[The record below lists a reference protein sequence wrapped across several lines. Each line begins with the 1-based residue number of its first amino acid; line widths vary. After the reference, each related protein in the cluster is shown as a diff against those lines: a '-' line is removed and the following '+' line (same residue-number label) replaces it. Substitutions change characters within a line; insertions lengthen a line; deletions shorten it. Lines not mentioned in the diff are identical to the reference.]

1 MIEVTTQPGGER
13 FTFERLNTV
22 TQLLGKLGL
31 KYTRVIVIRGD
42 ELLTQDRRIQRGD
55 RLVVRHVVSRG

>member
-1 MIEVTTQPGGER
+1 MIEVVVEPGGER

-22 TQLLGKLGL
+22 IQLLGKLGL

-42 ELLTQDRRIQRGD
+42 ELLTQDRRLFQGD
-55 RLVVRHVVSRG
+55 RIVVRHVVSRG